1 MHNLKKIVVRAGHWQ
16 KMVACNRTRLKIN
29 TKTIHCSSTRLTCKK
44 EKPPVRGFGLTR
56 TRAKYL
62 CFWCRYGIHTHT
74 YIYIYIFI
82 AFHATEKMKS
92 FTLRPLTYHAM
103 NIYIQFY
110 HTMPHC
116 PLSTSFAFIYLHLP

>member
-1 MHNLKKIVVRAGHWQ
+1 MHNLKKIVFRAGHWQ

-29 TKTIHCSSTRLTCKK
+29 SKTIHCSSTRLTCKK
-44 EKPPVRGFGLTR
+44 EKPPVRGFGLTG

-62 CFWCRYGIHTHT
+62 FVLGVGMEH
-74 YIYIYIFI
+74 IYISI

-103 NIYIQFY
+103 NI
-110 HTMPHC
+110 
-116 PLSTSFAFIYLHLP
+116 